1 VKRIEI
7 NAKRIDRAQ
16 LISLGFCS
24 AVDKEELEYI
34 SPIDSLKMTV
44 KITFK
49 NGVLFGSVYDEY
61 KEEYTLHQ
69 TSSSGDF
76 VDKVREEYKRIVS
89 KIASSLEEKSEPF
102 DDGQSARL
110 VCYAREKYGTKLD
123 FPFGD
128 GSAIARHEKSGKWY
142 FALLK
147 ITHDKLGID
156 SDTPCEVV
164 NLKLAPSVIE
174 KVVDNRKIF
183 PAYHMNKKHWV
194 SVLLNGT
201 LDDSDLFSLV
211 DMSYDLTKGK

>member
-1 VKRIEI
+1 MKRIEI

-49 NGVLFGSVYDEY
+49 NGALFGSVYDEY

-76 VDKVREEYKRIVS
+76 VDKVRGEYKRIVS

-128 GSAIARHEKSGKWY
+128 GSAVARHEKSGKWY

-201 LDDSDLFSLV
+201 LDDGDLFSLV